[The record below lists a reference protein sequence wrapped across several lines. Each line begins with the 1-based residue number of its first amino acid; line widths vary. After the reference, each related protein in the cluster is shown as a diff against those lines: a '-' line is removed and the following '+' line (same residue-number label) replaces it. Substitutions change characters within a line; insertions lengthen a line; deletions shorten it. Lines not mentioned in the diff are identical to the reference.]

1 MGGISESGSTRSTW
15 SLVSAFNGMV
25 GIFASRILYN
35 RKSLTRFNRNK
46 STDPIIAA
54 TGKKHPDDG
63 EFRTAHRQIQRVNH
77 RRTRKVYFWTAV
89 QFHMAFG
96 KEHVMIPWGQI
107 NGAGLQLSFMCRLN
121 QRERYISSRTL
132 SLDVDCTP
140 DFDE

>member
-1 MGGISESGSTRSTW
+1 
-15 SLVSAFNGMV
+15 
-25 GIFASRILYN
+25 LYN

-54 TGKKHPDDG
+54 TGKKHPDDASSEQLTG
-63 EFRTAHRQIQRVNH
+63 RYKEWIH

-121 QRERYISSRTL
+121 QRERYISSQHF
-132 SLDVDCTP
+132 P
-140 DFDE
+140 